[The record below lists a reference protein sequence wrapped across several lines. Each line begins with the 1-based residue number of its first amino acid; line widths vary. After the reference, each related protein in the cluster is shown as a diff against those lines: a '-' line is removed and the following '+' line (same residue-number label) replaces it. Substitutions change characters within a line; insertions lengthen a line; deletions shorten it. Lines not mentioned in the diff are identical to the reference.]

1 MTISVNISKKSP
13 RVRDRNVSMIAKWS
27 PTLKKRILP
36 VKNPV
41 LWRANKCEGEKQTKQ
56 KEPWCV
62 HISFKVVT
70 YLGHYNVNSYVNS
83 PKTVFPLSATL
94 TLVKKI
100 VISILGKSVL
110 YFPLLLTQQKIII
123 TLSEH
128 NANSIFKKRSM
139 DLVKARCRESNT
151 SRQLCF
157 LLKEVRVILP

>member
-1 MTISVNISKKSP
+1 MKPDTQ
-13 RVRDRNVSMIAKWS
+13 
-27 PTLKKRILP
+27 KRILP
-36 VKNPV
+36 GKNPV

-70 YLGHYNVNSYVNS
+70 YLGHYNVNSCVNS
-83 PKTVFPLSATL
+83 PKTVFPLSATF

-128 NANSIFKKRSM
+128 NGNIIFKKRSM

-157 LLKEVRVILP
+157 LLKEVRVHLP

>member
-1 MTISVNISKKSP
+1 MKPDTQ
-13 RVRDRNVSMIAKWS
+13 
-27 PTLKKRILP
+27 KRILP
-36 VKNPV
+36 GKNPV

-100 VISILGKSVL
+100 VISILLPFTVNATKNNN
-110 YFPLLLTQQKIII
+110 YFKRTQWKYYFQ
-123 TLSEH
+123 E
-128 NANSIFKKRSM
+128 KKYGFS
-139 DLVKARCRESNT
+139 
-151 SRQLCF
+151 
-157 LLKEVRVILP
+157 